1 MAKLYEYQGKAI
13 LDNAGIAVPK
23 GGVANT
29 VEQAREIAV
38 SLASPMVVKAQ
49 AWVTSRAEKKLIYF
63 PDTVAEAAEAAQSLL
78 GQQVGN
84 FPVEAVLVE
93 ERVPFE
99 REIYIGLI
107 VDDRKRRPVVI
118 VSSVG
123 GSGIEEIAVQH
134 PERIARYAPDIRTG
148 LQDFEARELLR
159 RLGFDGKQ
167 LVSLGDLLVKFYR
180 AARQYEARSMEINP
194 LALTANGR
202 WMALD
207 CRMTVDDYA
216 VYRHP
221 DLGIEIARDIDH
233 PPTELERIAWD
244 VEKDDYRGTFYFL
257 QMETAFSPEDTVVGF
272 HGSGGGGS
280 MMNMDALLMHGFK
293 IADFVDTSGNP
304 PASKVYRAARI
315 ILAQP
320 RVDAYFAGGSG
331 VASQEQFHSPR
342 GLVKA
347 FMDVQ
352 LNVPAVIRI
361 GGNAEEQAIEIL
373 ERANG
378 TFPAPVEAYGRDQ
391 TPDFCADR
399 LADLIESYTPAE
411 HVEPRKVPAAIEPYS
426 FETLTGGTV
435 RYDHSLC
442 RDCETKACVTSC
454 VPQILS
460 LDGEVPVLNITRE
473 EAKKGGC
480 IECLACEV
488 ECHFLGNRGGYI
500 HLPIQGLDNP
510 VSFTPHSSN
519 EVKHAD

>member
-13 LDNAGIAVPK
+13 LANAGIPVPR
-23 GGVANT
+23 GGVARS
-29 VEQAREIAV
+29 VEQAREIAL
-38 SLASPMVVKAQ
+38 SLGGAMVVKAQ

-63 PDTVAEAAEAAQSLL
+63 PTTPDEAADAAQILL

-84 FPVEAVLVE
+84 FPIEAVLVE

-99 REIYIGLI
+99 REIYVGLI
-107 VDDRKRRPVVI
+107 VDDRERRPVVI

-123 GSGIEEIAVQH
+123 GSGIEEIVQQH
-134 PERIARYAPDIRTG
+134 PERVVRFAPDIRTG
-148 LQDFEARELLR
+148 LQDFQAREMLR
-159 RLGFDGKQ
+159 QVGIEGKQ

-180 AARQYEARSMEINP
+180 AARQYEARSLEINP
-194 LALTANGR
+194 LALTEEGH
-202 WMALD
+202 WIALD

-233 PPTELERIAWD
+233 PPTPLERIAWE

-257 QMETAFSPEDTVVGF
+257 QLETEFSPQDTVIGF

-280 MMNMDALLMHGFK
+280 MMNMDALITHGFK
-293 IADFVDTSGNP
+293 IANFVDTSGNP

-331 VASQEQFHSPR
+331 VASQEQFHSAR

-378 TFPAPVEAYGRDQ
+378 AFPAPVEAYGRDH
-391 TPDFCADR
+391 TPDFCVDR
-399 LADLIESYTPAE
+399 LSKLLETYTP
-411 HVEPRKVPAAIEPYS
+411 VDQITPREIPPAKDPYT
-426 FETLTGGTV
+426 FETMTGGTV

-442 RDCETKACVTSC
+442 RDCATKACVYSC

-473 EAKKGGC
+473 EAKRGGC

-488 ECHFLGNRGGYI
+488 ECHFLGNQGGYI
-500 HLPIQGLDNP
+500 NLPIEGLDD
-510 VSFTPHSSN
+510 
-519 EVKHAD
+519 AD